1 LSGKTLCWR
10 PSTYELPCLF
20 GNAGFPV
27 VEARAITAST
37 KLRGSGITLPGC
49 PARNLRP
56 TPILFSHTGRNPA
69 VVSASHA
76 SPLSGNV
83 KDSLA
88 A

>member
-1 LSGKTLCWR
+1 
-10 PSTYELPCLF
+10 
-20 GNAGFPV
+20 

-37 KLRGSGITLPGC
+37 KLRGSGITLPGY
-49 PARNLRP
+49 PTRNLRP

-69 VVSASHA
+69 VVSASQASQA
-76 SPLSGNV
+76 SPQLGKV